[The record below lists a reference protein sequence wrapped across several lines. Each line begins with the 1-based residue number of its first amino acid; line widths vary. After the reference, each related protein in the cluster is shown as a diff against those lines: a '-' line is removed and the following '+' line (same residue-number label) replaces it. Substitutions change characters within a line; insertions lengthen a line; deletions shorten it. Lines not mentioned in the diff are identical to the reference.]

1 MQQIFDSL
9 LNNGITA
16 IILSYFLFR
25 DNKFMTELTKT
36 LVKLQDSFEELKK
49 SIEK

>member
-1 MQQIFDSL
+1 MQQILESL
-9 LNNGITA
+9 LSNGVTA
-16 IILSYFLFR
+16 IILAYFLFR

-49 SIEK
+49 FIEK

>member
-1 MQQIFDSL
+1 MQQIIDVL

-16 IILSYFLFR
+16 VILAYFLFR

>member
-1 MQQIFDSL
+1 MQQIIDAL
-9 LNNGITA
+9 LSNGVTA
-16 IILSYFLFR
+16 IILAYFLFR

>member
-1 MQQIFDSL
+1 MQQIFDVL

-16 IILSYFLFR
+16 VILAYFLFR

-49 SIEK
+49 SIDK